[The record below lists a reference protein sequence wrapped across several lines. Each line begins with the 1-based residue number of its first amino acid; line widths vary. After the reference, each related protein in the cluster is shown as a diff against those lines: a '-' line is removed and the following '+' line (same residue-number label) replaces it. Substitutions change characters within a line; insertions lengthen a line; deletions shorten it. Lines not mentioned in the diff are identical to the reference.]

1 MQRDQLGVTNMQ
13 SHFDAIVIGSG
24 LNSLVCAAVLAK
36 AGKQVCLLERES
48 TLGGCIKSDSD
59 SLPGFT
65 FDLMST
71 SHVQFITSPAYAALA
86 DDLHGA
92 GLEYCSNENPVGVI
106 TPEGGALVL
115 NTDQAESVRRIA
127 NLSESDAAVY
137 QRMLEDFGDQADV
150 VFGLLGN
157 EPWSW
162 ATAKILLQALRRRGV
177 LGMISLFATLMKPT
191 RTVVETEIE
200 STEMK
205 ALLAPGCLHC
215 GMSPGAPLSN
225 LMGNLVTLSLAQAAD
240 PLVEGGSA
248 NLVQAFAT
256 LLERRGATLKTDA
269 DVVEIQVTA
278 GRASGV
284 RLANGDTLTA
294 EHVIA
299 NVTPTQLYQRLLPA
313 APIPEAVA
321 REAAAY
327 RYGRSC
333 LMMHIALKEKPAWV
347 DEQMA
352 DVALLH
358 VTPGLE
364 SVLKAVSEAE
374 RGLLPAEPT
383 VCVVQPCAVDPSRAP
398 EGQWIL
404 WLQLL
409 EMPTL
414 IKGDALG
421 QIAPGDGSWTPEI
434 KEAVG
439 ERIISDL
446 EQVMPNLGDAVIW
459 KQVLSPSDLETMNMN
474 LVGGDPYSGDCA
486 INQQLFFRPLPSV
499 KNHQTPVK
507 NLHQIGAATHP
518 GPGLSGM
525 SGFLVANALCKS

>member
-1 MQRDQLGVTNMQ
+1 MEQQ
-13 SHFDAIVIGSG
+13 FDVIVVGSG

-36 AGKQVCLLERES
+36 AGKRVCLLERES
-48 TLGGCIKSDSD
+48 TLGGCIKSDSQ

-71 SHVQFITSPAYAALA
+71 SHVQFITSPAYAELA
-86 DDLHGA
+86 EDLHGA
-92 GLEYCSNENPVGVI
+92 GLEYCANENPVGVI
-106 TPEGGALVL
+106 TPSGRALVL
-115 NTDQAESVRRIA
+115 NT
-127 NLSESDAAVY
+127 
-137 QRMLEDFGDQADV
+137 DQADV

-162 ATAKILLQALRRRGV
+162 ATAKILFQALRRRGV
-177 LGMISLFATLMKPT
+177 LGMISLFGTLMKPT

-200 STEMK
+200 SEEMK

-240 PLVEGGSA
+240 PLVKGGSEK
-248 NLVQAFAT
+248 LVAAFST
-256 LLERRGATLKTDA
+256 FLEAKGATVMTDA
-269 DVVEIQVTA
+269 DVCEIQTH
-278 GRASGV
+278 GGQTTGV
-284 RLANGDTLTA
+284 KLTNGDTLTA
-294 EHVIA
+294 SHVVA
-299 NVTPTQLYQRLLPA
+299 NVTPTQLYQRLLSGSA
-313 APIPEAVA
+313 VPETVA
-321 REAAAY
+321 REVASY

-333 LMMHIALKEKPAWV
+333 LMMHLALKEKPAWIN
-347 DEQMA
+347 EQMA

-358 VTPGLE
+358 VTPGME
-364 SVLKAVSEAE
+364 SVLRAVSEAE

-409 EMPTL
+409 EMPTA
-414 IKGDALG
+414 IKGDSLG
-421 QIAPGDGSWTPEI
+421 QIAVGDGAWNESI
-434 KEAVG
+434 KTAVG
-439 ERIISDL
+439 DRILGYL
-446 EQVMPNLGDAVIW
+446 EQVIPNLREALLW
-459 KQVLSPSDLETMNMN
+459 QQVLSPADLEHMNIN

-486 INQQLFFRPLPSV
+486 INQQLFFRPLPSM
-499 KNHQTPVK
+499 KNHSTPVK
-507 NLHQIGAATHP
+507 NLYQIGASTHP

>member
-1 MQRDQLGVTNMQ
+1 MEQQ
-13 SHFDAIVIGSG
+13 FDVIVVGSG

-36 AGKQVCLLERES
+36 AGKRVCLLERES
-48 TLGGCIKSDSD
+48 ALGGCIKSDSQ

-86 DDLHGA
+86 EDLHGA

-106 TPEGGALVL
+106 TPSGRALVL

-127 NLSESDAAVY
+127 ALSESDATVY
-137 QRMLEDFGDQADV
+137 QGMLESFGDQADV

-162 ATAKILLQALRRRGV
+162 ATAKILFQALRRRGV

-200 STEMK
+200 SEEMK

-240 PLVEGGSA
+240 PLVKGGSEK
-248 NLVQAFAT
+248 LVAAFIT
-256 LLERRGATLKTDA
+256 LLEAKGATVMTNA
-269 DVVEIQVTA
+269 DVCEIQTHD
-278 GRASGV
+278 GQTTGV
-284 RLANGDTLTA
+284 KLTNGDTLTA
-294 EHVIA
+294 SHVVA
-299 NVTPTQLYQRLLPA
+299 NVTPSQLYQRLLPGSDV
-313 APIPEAVA
+313 PETVA
-321 REAAAY
+321 REVASY

-333 LMMHIALKEKPAWV
+333 LMMHLALKEKPAWIN
-347 DEQMA
+347 EQMA

-358 VTPGLE
+358 VTPGME
-364 SVLKAVSEAE
+364 SVLRAVSEAE

-409 EMPTL
+409 EMPTA
-414 IKGDALG
+414 IKGDSLG
-421 QIAPGDGSWTPEI
+421 QIAVGDGAWSESI
-434 KEAVG
+434 KTAVG
-439 ERIISDL
+439 DRILGYL
-446 EQVMPNLGDAVIW
+446 EQVIPNLREALLW
-459 KQVLSPSDLETMNMN
+459 QQVLSPADLEHMNIN

-486 INQQLFFRPLPSV
+486 INQQLFFRPLPSM
-499 KNHQTPVK
+499 KNHSTPVK
-507 NLHQIGAATHP
+507 NLYQIGASTHP